1 MKWMTS
7 QEAIGHLEH
16 HNLLWR
22 AVQERVAEEA
32 EKLQDSPALST
43 PGAVIDWLERQGLH
57 LYVSPKGAENSPA
70 SGEDVA
76 LIDTEKFDDLT
87 GHREGEYLS

>member
-1 MKWMTS
+1 MTS
-7 QEAIGHLEH
+7 QEAIGHFEH

-57 LYVSPKGAENSPA
+57 LYGSPKGPQAEYSPA
-70 SGEDVA
+70 FGEDVA
-76 LIDTEKFDDLT
+76 LIDTQKFDDLT
-87 GHREGEYLS
+87 RHREGEYFS